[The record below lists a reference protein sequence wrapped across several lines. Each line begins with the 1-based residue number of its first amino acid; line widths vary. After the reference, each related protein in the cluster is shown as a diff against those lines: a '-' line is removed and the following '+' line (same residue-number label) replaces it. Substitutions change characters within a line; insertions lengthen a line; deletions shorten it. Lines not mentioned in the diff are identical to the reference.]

1 MIKVVFLD
9 EEQGWQSSFYNSFSE
24 KYEIIIPDTL
34 PKNIEDIWE
43 LIRDSQIAV
52 VDYRLNGDG
61 TISYTGDAVAREIH
75 KHNKHFPVLILTSYE
90 DNAIQECIETQSIR
104 GKEMITEPSLQ
115 EKLCSIINSSVGM
128 YERKKAASEKCIK
141 DLQEKINNGE
151 KLTSQE
157 ESDKYDSEVYLAEL
171 DMDSSLRANLI
182 NRGTSKELE
191 EMISLAHKI
200 IEKHDKR

>member
-1 MIKVVFLD
+1 MCM
-9 EEQGWQSSFYNSFSE
+9 
-24 KYEIIIPDTL
+24 
-34 PKNIEDIWE
+34 
-43 LIRDSQIAV
+43 
-52 VDYRLNGDG
+52 
-61 TISYTGDAVAREIH
+61 
-75 KHNKHFPVLILTSYE
+75 
-90 DNAIQECIETQSIR
+90 NAT
-104 GKEMITEPSLQ
+104 
-115 EKLCSIINSSVGM
+115 
-128 YERKKAASEKCIK
+128 
-141 DLQEKINNGE
+141 NNGE

>member
-61 TISYTGDAVAREIH
+61 NISYTGDAVAREIH

-104 GKEMITEPSLQ
+104 
-115 EKLCSIINSSVGM
+115 
-128 YERKKAASEKCIK
+128 
-141 DLQEKINNGE
+141 
-151 KLTSQE
+151 
-157 ESDKYDSEVYLAEL
+157 
-171 DMDSSLRANLI
+171 
-182 NRGTSKELE
+182 
-191 EMISLAHKI
+191 
-200 IEKHDKR
+200 

>member
-34 PKNIEDIWE
+34 PNNIEDIWE

-115 EKLCSIINSSVGM
+115 EKLCYIINSSVCM

-200 IEKHDKR
+200 IGKHDKR